1 MIVDSTLGAKVFQ
14 DVISFAASGNNT
26 IIAGIVGKRIKVLQ
40 IMFTIASAGN
50 LIFKSGSTALSG
62 TFTFPASGSMVLD
75 YIQLPLNCLPDASFI
90 INASTAQIVGGTIW
104 YIQS

>member
-1 MIVDSTLGAKVFQ
+1 MIIDSTLGAKVFQ

-26 IIAGIVGKRIKVLQ
+26 VVAGIVGKRIKVLQ
-40 IMFTIASAGN
+40 IMLTVAAADN
-50 LIFKSGSTALSG
+50 LIFKSATTALSG

-75 YIQLPLNCLPDASFI
+75 YIQLPLNCLPDDSFI
-90 INASTAQIVGGTIW
+90 ISASTAAVVGGTIW